1 MDRRDRSQVSY
12 AKSAQ
17 SRSGQAVIKL
27 IENTTGRL
35 HLIQRARDYDA
46 EIAQGH
52 SFWEVMVSRY
62 GLRLDVVSGAI
73 ADIPAEGPLVV
84 VANHPFG
91 ILDGLIMGYLLST
104 RRGDFRILANSVFQ
118 DAPYLNQIILP
129 ISFDNTKDA
138 AKLNLETRAKAL
150 EFLKAGGAIGVFPGG
165 TVSTAAKPFQR
176 PFDPSWRR
184 FTARMIT
191 KSNATVVPV
200 FFDGQNSRLFQLA
213 SHIHYNLRV
222 ALLLKEFRRRTDK
235 PVKITIGAAIAPARI
250 AAFSDDAQYMMNF
263 LRNETY
269 GISPRSIGHLTYGL
283 EFEEKAQGLTCH
295 SNCGAKLIFVA
306 LLCLSVLRL
315 QETHRDRRS
324 CNHPCRSTQH
334 ERQTTCL
341 ISQARQQGSSQ
352 PPARI
357 GHVVKAYIH
366 RDPLCLCE
374 GQDQIGM

>member
-12 AKSAQ
+12 AKSAK
-17 SRSGQAVIKL
+17 SRLGQAVIKL
-27 IENTTGRL
+27 IENATGRL

-46 EIAQGH
+46 EIAQGR
-52 SFWEVMVSRY
+52 SFWEVMINRY
-62 GLRLDVVSGAI
+62 GLSLDVVSGAI

-118 DAPYLNQIILP
+118 DAPDLNRIILP
-129 ISFDNTKDA
+129 ISFASTKDA
-138 AKLNLETRAKAL
+138 VKLNLETRAKAL

-176 PFDPSWRR
+176 PFDPGWRR

-200 FFDGQNSRLFQLA
+200 FFDSQNSRLFQLA

-222 ALLLKEFRRRTDK
+222 ALLLKEFRRRADK
-235 PVKITIGAAIAPARI
+235 PEEIAIGGPLSPATIAT
-250 AAFSDDAQYMMNF
+250 FSDDAQGMMDF

-269 GISPRSIGHLTYGL
+269 GLSPRSIVHSPYGF
-283 EFEEKAQGLTCH
+283 EFEERYK
-295 SNCGAKLIFVA
+295 V
-306 LLCLSVLRL
+306 
-315 QETHRDRRS
+315 
-324 CNHPCRSTQH
+324 
-334 ERQTTCL
+334 
-341 ISQARQQGSSQ
+341 
-352 PPARI
+352 
-357 GHVVKAYIH
+357 
-366 RDPLCLCE
+366 
-374 GQDQIGM
+374 

>member
-27 IENTTGRL
+27 IENATGRL

-46 EIAQGH
+46 EIAQGR
-52 SFWEVMVSRY
+52 SFWEVMINRY
-62 GLRLDVVSGAI
+62 GLSLDVVSGAI

-104 RRGDFRILANSVFQ
+104 RRGDFRILANGVFQ
-118 DAPYLNQIILP
+118 DAPDLNQIVLP

-138 AKLNLETRAKAL
+138 VKLNLETRAKAL

-176 PFDPSWRR
+176 PFDPGWRR

-235 PVKITIGAAIAPARI
+235 PVEIAIGAPISPATIATLTG
-250 AAFSDDAQYMMNF
+250 DAQGMMDF

-269 GISPRSIGHLTYGL
+269 GLSPRSIGHLAYGF
-283 EFEEKAQGLTCH
+283 EFEEKH
-295 SNCGAKLIFVA
+295 NI
-306 LLCLSVLRL
+306 
-315 QETHRDRRS
+315 
-324 CNHPCRSTQH
+324 
-334 ERQTTCL
+334 
-341 ISQARQQGSSQ
+341 
-352 PPARI
+352 
-357 GHVVKAYIH
+357 
-366 RDPLCLCE
+366 
-374 GQDQIGM
+374 

>member
-27 IENTTGRL
+27 IANATGRL

-46 EIAQGH
+46 EIAQGR
-52 SFWEVMVSRY
+52 SFWEVMINRY
-62 GLRLDVVSGAI
+62 GLSLDVVSGAI

-118 DAPYLNQIILP
+118 DAPDLNRSILP

-138 AKLNLETRAKAL
+138 VKLNLETRAKAL

-176 PFDPSWRR
+176 PFDPGWRR

-200 FFDGQNSRLFQLA
+200 FFNGQNSRLFQLA

-222 ALLLKEFRRRTDK
+222 ALLLKEFRRRADK
-235 PVKITIGAAIAPARI
+235 PVEIAIGGPISPATIAT
-250 AAFSDDAQYMMNF
+250 FSDDAQGMMDF

-269 GISPRSIGHLTYGL
+269 GLSPRSIVHSPYGF
-283 EFEEKAQGLTCH
+283 EFEERYK
-295 SNCGAKLIFVA
+295 V
-306 LLCLSVLRL
+306 
-315 QETHRDRRS
+315 
-324 CNHPCRSTQH
+324 
-334 ERQTTCL
+334 
-341 ISQARQQGSSQ
+341 
-352 PPARI
+352 
-357 GHVVKAYIH
+357 
-366 RDPLCLCE
+366 
-374 GQDQIGM
+374 

>member
-27 IENTTGRL
+27 IENATGRL

-46 EIAQGH
+46 EIAQGR
-52 SFWEVMVSRY
+52 SFWEVMINRY
-62 GLRLDVVSGAI
+62 GLSLDVVSGAI

-104 RRGDFRILANSVFQ
+104 RRGDFRILANGVFQ
-118 DAPYLNQIILP
+118 DAPDLNQIVLP

-138 AKLNLETRAKAL
+138 VKLNLETRAKAL

-176 PFDPSWRR
+176 PFDPGWRR

-235 PVKITIGAAIAPARI
+235 PVEIAIGAPISPATIATLTG
-250 AAFSDDAQYMMNF
+250 DAQGMMDF

-269 GISPRSIGHLTYGL
+269 GLSPRSIGHLAYGF
-283 EFEEKAQGLTCH
+283 EFEEKH
-295 SNCGAKLIFVA
+295 KV
-306 LLCLSVLRL
+306 
-315 QETHRDRRS
+315 
-324 CNHPCRSTQH
+324 
-334 ERQTTCL
+334 
-341 ISQARQQGSSQ
+341 
-352 PPARI
+352 
-357 GHVVKAYIH
+357 
-366 RDPLCLCE
+366 
-374 GQDQIGM
+374 

>member
-12 AKSAQ
+12 AKSAK
-17 SRSGQAVIKL
+17 SRLGQAVIKL
-27 IENTTGRL
+27 IENATGRL

-46 EIAQGH
+46 EIAQGR
-52 SFWEVMVSRY
+52 SFWEVMINRY
-62 GLRLDVVSGAI
+62 GLSLDVVSGAI

-118 DAPYLNQIILP
+118 DAPDLNRIILP
-129 ISFDNTKDA
+129 ISFASTKDA
-138 AKLNLETRAKAL
+138 VKLNLETRAKAL

-176 PFDPSWRR
+176 PFDPGWRR

-200 FFDGQNSRLFQLA
+200 FFDSQNSRLFQLA

-222 ALLLKEFRRRTDK
+222 ALLLKEFRRRADK
-235 PVKITIGAAIAPARI
+235 PEEIAIGGPISPATIAT
-250 AAFSDDAQYMMNF
+250 FSDDAQGMMDF

-269 GISPRSIGHLTYGL
+269 GLSPRSIVHSLYGF
-283 EFEEKAQGLTCH
+283 EFEERYK
-295 SNCGAKLIFVA
+295 V
-306 LLCLSVLRL
+306 
-315 QETHRDRRS
+315 
-324 CNHPCRSTQH
+324 
-334 ERQTTCL
+334 
-341 ISQARQQGSSQ
+341 
-352 PPARI
+352 
-357 GHVVKAYIH
+357 
-366 RDPLCLCE
+366 
-374 GQDQIGM
+374 